1 MISCEQ
7 ESKSWENDL
16 QREHAEGGILLMAR
30 DLNEAVNCAED
41 SGQTDSYSLR
51 LWFYYE
57 CWQVLFFAL
66 TFFPYKKMYICS
78 NSTRQLILHGIG
90 GDLCMVI
97 GVFKLGSGVWL
108 HRSVWGSMKKFRKK
122 CCIKC
127 KNK

>member
-57 CWQVLFFAL
+57 CWQVLF
-66 TFFPYKKMYICS
+66 
-78 NSTRQLILHGIG
+78 LHSLSFHIRR
-90 GDLCMVI
+90 CT
-97 GVFKLGSGVWL
+97 
-108 HRSVWGSMKKFRKK
+108 SVQIQQDSLYYMA
-122 CCIKC
+122 
-127 KNK
+127 